1 MTKAIIAYCVEN
13 QFAAAKMIAALEGK
27 AQIDKVIFDDN
38 NGISLLEKYF
48 NNGNAPVLMLISD
61 NFLKSESCM
70 DGALEL
76 VQKIGASRRLIPVT
90 TDGVYPSNGSGKYV
104 HIPTTF
110 DRVSN
115 VIQYMNYWQDKYLD
129 MRKAK
134 PNGIS
139 EADYSD
145 QIRSIRNI
153 SSEVGEMLRYM
164 RAMEYYS
171 TDQFEDSNFLIL
183 YRMLGIDAPAHIA
196 EKKPEVATIA
206 HMVLPNTDAKAPSG
220 EEQTPPAPTSVEKSI
235 NGTYSDKPLSL
246 DVDKDSDLAHLLNA
260 DAFKEVK
267 ETIAP
272 LADMENVSN
281 RATIDTAATT
291 PSPEVTADL
300 EALIEDI
307 KKDTLYTSEYE
318 DNDATKDSNI
328 ASILEDIT
336 NEDDTLVDKTITNTE
351 HLDDIETLFT
361 PSVEKE
367 VSKSIDNSIFNNV
380 PLSTPVSENIP
391 LESIIEHKF
400 SSTDTKKEIENT
412 PSFTSNFTIME
423 KSDTPQSNLILED
436 MLQNETKNTL
446 NIFNPD
452 ISGTEGND
460 DALLSLRDAVD
471 NNPTDMALQFEYAN
485 KLVEAQQYQEAIEQ
499 LELLVELDRTNI
511 DAYILM
517 AYAAEQSGDYLLSLN
532 CLEKVTL
539 LKPNYPGIFYK
550 LGTLVNERFK
560 GPKRK
565 ALRYFSEAVKH
576 NPTDANAHF
585 QLAKLEMES
594 GSDKELVVAH
604 LEDTLTHNPI
614 HAEAAMELA
623 KVQLELSNKEIAA
636 DLYARAWSIQPNYK
650 TDNNDE
656 LFKLAPV
663 VVPEPEPE
671 SLNDNGMVVMITGAT
686 SGIGKATA
694 DIFAK
699 HGYRLI
705 LTGRRNDRLAEIKG
719 HLSDMY
725 HNRNI
730 TLNFDVRDNAA
741 IKNALSDIEDD
752 FKNIDILIN
761 NAGLASGLAPI
772 HEGNSDDWDK
782 MIDTNVKGL
791 LYMTRAI
798 APHMV
803 ERRKGHI
810 INVSSIAGKEAYPNG
825 NVYVASKHAVD
836 ALTRSMR
843 LDLYKFNIRVSQVS
857 PGAVEETEFSLVRF
871 NGDTEKAKIYEEFMP
886 LKANDV
892 AETIFFIASR
902 AEYINIQDV
911 VMMGTQQGS
920 ANFFDKSGRTDK

>member
-1 MTKAIIAYCVEN
+1 MTRAIIAYCVEN

-27 AQIDKVIFDDN
+27 AQVDKVIFDDTI
-38 NGISLLEKYF
+38 GISHLEKYF
-48 NNGNAPVLMLISD
+48 NNSNAPILMLISD
-61 NFLKSESCM
+61 NFLKSENCM
-70 DGALEL
+70 NGALEL
-76 VQKIGASRRLIPVT
+76 VQKIGAARRLIPVT

-171 TDQFEDSNFLIL
+171 TDQFEDSSFSIL
-183 YRMLGIDAPAHIA
+183 HRILGIFSSAQTSD
-196 EKKPEVATIA
+196 KKPELVVSQTTAIIDSKIASDDTHKTMTTPVA
-206 HMVLPNTDAKAPSG
+206 
-220 EEQTPPAPTSVEKSI
+220 EKSV
-235 NGTYSDKPLSL
+235 NGSYTDKSL
-246 DVDKDSDLAHLLNA
+246 NLDITKDPDLAHLLNA
-260 DAFKEVK
+260 NAFKEVK
-267 ETIAP
+267 ETVADRT
-272 LADMENVSN
+272 DMEYVSN
-281 RATIDTAATT
+281 RATID
-291 PSPEVTADL
+291 PSSVPLEPEASLDL

-307 KKDTLYTSEYE
+307 KKDTLLSS
-318 DNDATKDSNI
+318 DNDNLEATKDSNI
-328 ASILEDIT
+328 ASVIEDIS
-336 NEDDTLVDKTITNTE
+336 NDDDTIVEKTITNTPQLE
-351 HLDDIETLFT
+351 SIETLFT
-361 PSVEKE
+361 PTEEKE
-367 VSKSIDNSIFNNV
+367 KPKFIDNSIFNNT
-380 PLSTPVSENIP
+380 PLSTSVSDPIP
-391 LESIIEHKF
+391 LKGIIDNKNLSAE
-400 SSTDTKKEIENT
+400 TEKEIANT
-412 PSFTSNFTIME
+412 PTFTSNLTTME
-423 KSDTPQSNLILED
+423 KSDTPQPNLMLED
-436 MLQNETKNTL
+436 ILQNEPKNAL
-446 NIFNPD
+446 N
-452 ISGTEGND
+452 TEGVDD
-460 DALLSLRDAVD
+460 DALLSFREAVD

-511 DAYILM
+511 DAYMLM

-539 LKPNYPGIFYK
+539 LKPDYPGIFYK

-576 NPTDANAHF
+576 NPSDANAHF

-604 LEDTLTHNPI
+604 LEDTLTHNPT

-623 KVQLELSNKEIAA
+623 KVHLDLNNKETAA
-636 DLYARAWSIQPNYK
+636 DLYARAWAIHPNFK
-650 TDNNDE
+650 TENNDE

-663 VVPEPEPE
+663 VEPEPEPAPPPIH
-671 SLNDNGMVVMITGAT
+671 DNGMVVMITGAT

-705 LTGRRNDRLAEIKG
+705 LTGRRNDRLDDIKG

-730 TLNFDVRDNAA
+730 TLNFDVRDNDAVT
-741 IKNALSDIEDD
+741 KALLGIDDD

-761 NAGLASGLAPI
+761 NAGLASGLSPI
-772 HEGNSDDWDK
+772 QEGNLEDWDK
-782 MIDTNVKGL
+782 MIDTNIKGL

-803 ERRKGHI
+803 ERKKGHI

-825 NVYVASKHAVD
+825 NVYCASKHAVD
-836 ALTRSMR
+836 SLTRSMR
-843 LDLYKFNIRVSQVS
+843 LDLFKHNIRVSQVS

-871 NGDTEKAKIYEEFMP
+871 HGDSEKAKIYEEFTP
-886 LKANDV
+886 LKASDV
-892 AETIFFIASR
+892 AETLFFIASR
-902 AEYINIQDV
+902 AEYINIQDI
-911 VMMGTQQGS
+911 VMTGTQQAS
-920 ANFFDKSGRTDK
+920 ANFFDKSGRTDM